1 MMKKLSLYIFLV
13 LMWCNV
19 GVAEDISD
27 FQIEGMSIGDN
38 LLDYFSEEEILSN
51 QPYLEIEKEY
61 RFKTVE
67 FYKTISSE
75 EYDSISI
82 VYKSNGKKFIIHKIK
97 GAIFYSNNIKDCYS
111 KKNEITEDL
120 SVLFKDVE
128 WENTEYK
135 DEDGFFSFS
144 TKHLKWGVVLISCYD
159 WNSKLTMEKKWKDNL
174 RVSIE
179 TKEYN
184 KWLKSIKPIYSD

>member
-1 MMKKLSLYIFLV
+1 MKKLSTYLFLI
-13 LMWCNV
+13 LFSFS
-19 GVAEDISD
+19 APSFADDISD
-27 FQIEGMSIGDN
+27 FEIAEMSIGDN

-51 QPYLEIEKEY
+51 QPYLEIEKED

-82 VYKSNGKKFIIHKIK
+82 VYKSNDKKFIIHKIK
-97 GAIFYSNNIKDCYS
+97 GLIFYSNNIKDCYS

-128 WENTEYK
+128 WKNTEYK

-144 TKHLKWGVVLISCYD
+144 TKHLKLGAIIISCYD

>member
-1 MMKKLSLYIFLV
+1 MKKLSTYLFLI
-13 LMWCNV
+13 LFSFQTSSL
-19 GVAEDISD
+19 GEDSID
-27 FQIEGMSIGDN
+27 FEIAGMSIGDN

-51 QPYLEIEKEY
+51 QPYLEIEKED

-82 VYKSNGKKFIIHKIK
+82 VYKSNDKKFIIHKIK
-97 GAIFYSNNIKDCYS
+97 GLIFYSNNIKDCYS
-111 KKNEITEDL
+111 KKNAITEDL

-128 WENTEYK
+128 WKNTEYE

-144 TKHLKWGVVLISCYD
+144 TKHLKLGAIVISCYD
-159 WNSKLTMEKKWKDNL
+159 WNSKLTMEKNWKDNL

-179 TKEYN
+179 TKEYY

>member
-1 MMKKLSLYIFLV
+1 MKKLSICLFLI
-13 LMWCNV
+13 LFSFQTSSL
-19 GVAEDISD
+19 GADIRD
-27 FQIEGMSIGDN
+27 FEIAGMSIGDN

-51 QPYLEIEKEY
+51 EEY
-61 RFKTVE
+61 SEYMEEGRFKTVE

-82 VYKSNGKKFIIHKIK
+82 VYKSNDKKFIIHKIK
-97 GAIFYSNNIKDCYS
+97 GLIFYSNDIKDCYS
-111 KKNEITEDL
+111 KKDEITEDL

-144 TKHLKWGVVLISCYD
+144 TKHLKLGAIVISCYD
-159 WNSKLTMEKKWKDNL
+159 WNSKLTMEKNWHDNL
-174 RVSIE
+174 SVAIE
-179 TKEYN
+179 TKEYTN
-184 KWLKSIKPIYSD
+184 WLNSIDSIYSN

>member
-1 MMKKLSLYIFLV
+1 MKKLSICLFLIFFSFQTSSL
-13 LMWCNV
+13 
-19 GVAEDISD
+19 GEDIGD
-27 FQIEGMSIGDN
+27 LEVAGMSVGDS

-51 QPYLEIEKEY
+51 EKYSEDMKDD

-75 EYDSISI
+75 EYDSIAIIYNS
-82 VYKSNGKKFIIHKIK
+82 KDKKFIIHKIK
-97 GAIFYSNNIKDCYS
+97 GGIFYRNNIKDCYS
-111 KKNEITEDL
+111 KKNAITEDL

-128 WENTEYK
+128 WKNTEYE

-144 TKHLKWGVVLISCYD
+144 TKYLKSGTIKISCYD
-159 WNSKLTMEKKWKDNL
+159 WNSKLTMEKNWHDNL
-174 RVSIE
+174 RVTIE

-184 KWLKSIKPIYSD
+184 NWLKSINPIYSD

>member
-1 MMKKLSLYIFLV
+1 MKKLSTYLFLI
-13 LMWCNV
+13 LFSFS
-19 GVAEDISD
+19 AFSFADDISD
-27 FQIEGMSIGDN
+27 FEIAEMSIGDN
-38 LLDYFSEEEILSN
+38 LLDYFSEEDILSN
-51 QPYLEIEKEY
+51 QPYLEIEKED

-82 VYKSNGKKFIIHKIK
+82 VYKSNDKKFIIHKIK
-97 GAIFYSNNIKDCYS
+97 GLISYSNNIKDCYS
-111 KKNEITEDL
+111 KKNKITEDL

-159 WNSKLTMEKKWKDNL
+159 WNSKLTMEKNWKDNL

-179 TKEYN
+179 TKEYY

>member
-1 MMKKLSLYIFLV
+1 MKKLSICLFLIFFSFQTSSL
-13 LMWCNV
+13 
-19 GVAEDISD
+19 GEDIGD
-27 FQIEGMSIGDN
+27 LEIAGMSVGDS

-51 QPYLEIEKEY
+51 EKYSEDMKDD

-67 FYKTISSE
+67 FYKTISSD
-75 EYDSISI
+75 EYDSIAI
-82 VYKSNGKKFIIHKIK
+82 AYNNKDKKFIIHKIK

-111 KKNEITEDL
+111 KKNAITEDL

-128 WENTEYK
+128 WKNTEYE

-144 TKHLKWGVVLISCYD
+144 TKYLKSGIIKISCYD
-159 WNSKLTMEKKWKDNL
+159 WNSKLTMEKNWHDNL
-174 RVSIE
+174 RVTIE

-184 KWLKSIKPIYSD
+184 NWLKSINTIYSD

>member
-1 MMKKLSLYIFLV
+1 MKKLSTYLFLI
-13 LMWCNV
+13 LFSFQTSSL
-19 GVAEDISD
+19 GEDSID
-27 FQIEGMSIGDN
+27 FEIAGMSIGDN

-51 QPYLEIEKEY
+51 QPYLEIDKEQ

-97 GAIFYSNNIKDCYS
+97 GLIFYSNNIKDCYS

-128 WENTEYK
+128 WKNTEYK

-144 TKHLKWGVVLISCYD
+144 TKDLKWGKVIISCYD
-159 WNSKLTMEKKWKDNL
+159 WNSKLTMEKKWHDNL

-179 TKEYN
+179 TKEYT
-184 KWLKSIKPIYSD
+184 KWLSTADTIYSD

>member
-1 MMKKLSLYIFLV
+1 MKKLSTYLFLILFSFSV
-13 LMWCNV
+13 PSF
-19 GVAEDISD
+19 ADDISD
-27 FQIEGMSIGDN
+27 FEIAEMSIGDN

-61 RFKTVE
+61 SFKTVE
-67 FYKTISSE
+67 FYKTIPSK

-82 VYKSNGKKFIIHKIK
+82 IYKSNDKKFIIHKIK
-97 GAIFYSNNIKDCYS
+97 GLIIYSNNIKDCYS
-111 KKNEITEDL
+111 KKNKITEDL

-128 WENTEYK
+128 WENTQYK

-144 TKHLKWGVVLISCYD
+144 TKHLKLGAIIVACYD
-159 WNSKLTMEKKWKDNL
+159 WNSKITMEKKWKDNL

-179 TKEYN
+179 TKEYYE
-184 KWLKSIKPIYSD
+184 WLKSIKPIYSN

>member
-1 MMKKLSLYIFLV
+1 MLDHNTYLFLIFFSFS
-13 LMWCNV
+13 
-19 GVAEDISD
+19 APSFADDISD
-27 FQIEGMSIGDN
+27 FEIAEMSIGDN

-61 RFKTVE
+61 SFKTVE
-67 FYKTISSE
+67 FYKTIPSE

-82 VYKSNGKKFIIHKIK
+82 IYKSNDKKFIIHKII
-97 GAIFYSNNIKDCYS
+97 GLIIYSNNIKDCYS
-111 KKNEITEDL
+111 KKNKVTEDL

-144 TKHLKWGVVLISCYD
+144 TKHLKLGAIIVACYD
-159 WNSKLTMEKKWKDNL
+159 WNSKITMEKKWKDNL

-179 TKEYN
+179 TKEYYE
-184 KWLKSIKPIYSD
+184 WLKSIKPIYSN

>member
-1 MMKKLSLYIFLV
+1 MMKKLSLYVFLV

-51 QPYLEIEKEY
+51 QPYFEIEKED

-82 VYKSNGKKFIIHKIK
+82 VYKSNDKKFIIHQIK
-97 GAIFYSNNIKDCYS
+97 GLIFYSNNIKDCYS

-184 KWLKSIKPIYSD
+184 KWLKSIEPIYSD